1 MNQRPQLV
9 DPTELP
15 EVITRYLDA
24 HRIHETTTAVNAFA
38 ADAVVR
44 DDGYTYIGTAAIEKW
59 LTGPASEF
67 TYTIEL
73 TEAHRG
79 DASHYFVTNHLEGNF
94 PGGQVDLHYR
104 FALDGEL
111 INGLTIEP

>member
-1 MNQRPQLV
+1 MNQQPQRV
-9 DPTELP
+9 DPAELP
-15 EVITRYLDA
+15 EAITRYLDA
-24 HRIHETTTAVNAFA
+24 HRVHDTTTAVNTFA

-44 DDGYTYIGTAAIEKW
+44 DDGHTYIGTAAIEKW
-59 LTGPASEF
+59 LTRSASEY

-73 TEAHRG
+73 TGAHRG
-79 DASHYFVTNHLEGNF
+79 DASHYIVTNHLEGDF